1 MLRLCRNCWNAIP
14 GSCHCLLTTHMLGLL
29 LQHSIHGKG
38 SMHVHNFRG
47 GSCLPCG
54 VQPSRTEHHLLVLR
68 INLHYTVILIIN
80 GENKIS
86 IGLND
91 LCPDIEF

>member
-1 MLRLCRNCWNAIP
+1 
-14 GSCHCLLTTHMLGLL
+14 
-29 LQHSIHGKG
+29 
-38 SMHVHNFRG
+38 MHAHKFRG

-54 VQPSRTEHHLLVLR
+54 VQPSRTEYHLLVLR
-68 INLHYTVILIIN
+68 INLHYIVILIIY

-91 LCPDIEF
+91 LCPDIELNLYFSPVPL